1 MKLFDIGN
9 NYQMNMYKRMLDIC
23 YGAYGASRWNMTD
36 SDRAMRAMR
45 RYIENDIDSTARLVD
60 AVGYGIAVLNHQCK
74 IALPPIKDVIF
85 NRPATIVFWADNT
98 KTVVKCSKNDVYDP
112 EKGLAMAIV
121 KKAYGNKGNYCNI
134 FSGRPKSSDILPAI
148 KDIIYNSPATIV
160 FWEDGSKTVVKC
172 GKNDVYSSEKGLAM
186 AIVKKAYG
194 NKGNYYKVFSTWVEP
209 ELKYYSKNK

>member
-1 MKLFDIGN
+1 MKLFDIAAPWDTSDS
-9 NYQMNMYKRMLDIC
+9 YQLNMYKRMLNTC

-36 SDRAMRAMR
+36 NDRVIRAMC
-45 RYIENDIDSTARLVD
+45 RYIENDIDITARL
-60 AVGYGIAVLNHQCK
+60 GK
-74 IALPPIKDVIF
+74 STLPRIKDVIF

-134 FSGRPKSSDILPAI
+134 FSGSPKSSNILPAI
-148 KDIIYNSPATIV
+148 KDVIYNSPATIV

-194 NKGNYYKVFSTWVEP
+194 NKGNYYKVFSEWVEP
-209 ELKYYSKNK
+209 ELKYFNGC

>member
-1 MKLFDIGN
+1 MKLFDIATPWDTSYS
-9 NYQMNMYKRMLDIC
+9 YQLNMYKRTLNTC
-23 YGAYGASRWNMTD
+23 YGAYGAYGESRWNMTD
-36 SDRAMRAMR
+36 YDRVIRAMC
-45 RYIENDIDSTARLVD
+45 RYIENDIDITARL
-60 AVGYGIAVLNHQCK
+60 GK
-74 IALPPIKDVIF
+74 STLPRIKDVIF

-121 KKAYGNKGNYCNI
+121 KKAYGNKGNYRNI
-134 FSGRPKSSDILPAI
+134 FSGSPKSSNILPAI
-148 KDIIYNSPATIV
+148 KDVIYNSPATIV

-194 NKGNYYKVFSTWVEP
+194 NKGNYYKVFSEWVEP
-209 ELKYYSKNK
+209 ELKYFNGC